1 MTKLVEFIR
10 DVFAGLERNRWLPPL
25 VARLALAG
33 EFIPS
38 GFGKVMHPDKL
49 IAEFVHLGI
58 PAPKLMAAA
67 SSTTELVCGV
77 LLLVGLA
84 TRFAAAALTVV
95 MTVAI
100 FTARRNDAHTLG
112 DFFYLP
118 EVLYIVLFVW
128 LIFAGAGS
136 LSVDHWAGKKNASMT
151 SQRRRR
157 NEPPWPDTQLSSG
170 V

>member
-1 MTKLVEFIR
+1 MLRAVDGTNVVSVPGERVAKIIQFMR
-10 DVFAGLERNRWLPPL
+10 GVFARLERSLWLPPL
-25 VARLALAG
+25 VGRLAMAG

-38 GFGKVMHPDKL
+38 GFGKVTHPQKL

-58 PAPKLMAAA
+58 PTPALSAAA

-100 FTARRNDAHTLG
+100 LTARRGDVHTLG

-118 EVLYIVLFVW
+118 EVVYVVIFLW
-128 LIFAGAGS
+128 LIFGGAGPVS
-136 LSVDHWAGKKNASMT
+136 ADHWIAKKVA
-151 SQRRRR
+151 R
-157 NEPPWPDTQLSSG
+157 E
-170 V
+170 